1 MKEEKILLVNL
12 HRQAYC
18 KKLRLKSVSNEFIF
32 SSSAGYDDHS
42 NCIVNPKRID
52 AKKSNK

>member
-1 MKEEKILLVNL
+1 MKKEILLVNL

-18 KKLRLKSVSNEFIF
+18 KKLRIKSISNEFIF

-42 NCIVNPKRID
+42 NYIVSPKRID
-52 AKKSNK
+52 VKKNKK